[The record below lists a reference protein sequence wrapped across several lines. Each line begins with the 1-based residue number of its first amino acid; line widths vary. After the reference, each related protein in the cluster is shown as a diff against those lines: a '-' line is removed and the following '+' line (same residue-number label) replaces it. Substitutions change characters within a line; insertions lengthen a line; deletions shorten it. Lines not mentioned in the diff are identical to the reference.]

1 MAISEN
7 TYVEAERG
15 RRGILDINTE
25 TYYFEN
31 LRPYVQEMMRTCKT
45 DGELYRTLDK
55 VVNAVDSLCARKQF
69 KKISDELDVL
79 NIAINDRNYFNG
91 PMKRAPES
99 EKEMVRKLRD
109 KLSDFLMIIKC
120 EPDDVA
126 VEEKTKERLDY
137 NSPTGENIAYSI
149 HNMKELNKPITR
161 ERIPNI

>member
-15 RRGILDINTE
+15 RRGILDINAE
-25 TYYFEN
+25 TYYFEKF
-31 LRPYVQEMMRTCKT
+31 RPYAQEMMRTCKT
-45 DGELYRTLDK
+45 DENLYRTLDK

-69 KKISDELDVL
+69 KRIPDELAVL
-79 NIAINDRNYFNG
+79 NVAINDRNYFNG

-99 EKEMVRKLRD
+99 EKDMVRQLIS

-126 VEEKTKERLDY
+126 VEQKTKERLDY
-137 NSPTGENIAYSI
+137 NSPIGENMTYST
-149 HNMKELNKPITR
+149 HNMKELSKPIPQP
-161 ERIPNI
+161 RIPNV